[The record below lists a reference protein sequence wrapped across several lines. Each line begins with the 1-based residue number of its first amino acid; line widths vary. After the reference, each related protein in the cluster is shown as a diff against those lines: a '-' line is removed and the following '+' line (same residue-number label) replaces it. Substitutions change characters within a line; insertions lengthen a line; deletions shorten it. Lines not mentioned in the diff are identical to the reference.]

1 MEESGFEI
9 LGDEAFYGEVVFDKE
24 YPLVAAEHLRKRGE
38 VFNKIN
44 NEAIKYPPAI
54 EMKFCYACLL
64 KLSSQV
70 SATEQTL
77 LQQEI
82 NYNSA
87 IQRVIRMQVDTAPCN
102 GDDDVSELLREII
115 QLKDEVSHLEESHN
129 EMRNIFSDCG
139 REEYALNCA
148 IDSMKRTINES
159 QYELHNVTDALQA
172 SLHVTQGSTKEL
184 HSYFDSSSSLFDF
197 HTDEIS
203 LSVNSLRLQLI
214 PDAGINLNW
223 PEINAAWSTLCTA
236 LLAYQ
241 NQHDLLHKE
250 KRSSYTY
257 YLVPLRRRSIII
269 SNIQKVSYCLEGSG
283 KNIAHYCTA
292 ILALAVL
299 ITEIASSTSRFD
311 ALQGTLKDIH
321 IAGRNFAES
330 IKKPAAPLL
339 DTLMSRFATM
349 DSMRS
354 LLRDIFDGSRK
365 LICEECY

>member
-9 LGDEAFYGEVVFDKE
+9 LDDEAFYGEVVYHKE

-38 VFNKIN
+38 VFSKIN
-44 NEAIKYPPAI
+44 SEAIIYPPAI
-54 EMKFCYACLL
+54 ATKFCYACLL

-87 IQRVIRMQVDTAPCN
+87 IQRVLRARVDTAPCN
-102 GDDDVSELLREII
+102 DDYINGLLREIL
-115 QLKDEVSHLEESHN
+115 QLKDEVSYLEESHA
-129 EMRNIFSDCG
+129 EMRSIFSDCG
-139 REEYALNCA
+139 REEHSLNCA

-159 QYELHNVTDALQA
+159 HYELQNTTNSLQA
-172 SLHVTQGSTKEL
+172 SLDVTQGSTREL

-236 LLAYQ
+236 LLTYQ

-250 KRSSYTY
+250 KQSSYTY
-257 YLVPLRRRSIII
+257 YLVPLRRRAIII
-269 SNIQKVSYCLEGSG
+269 SNVQKVSYCLEGSG

-299 ITEIASSTSRFD
+299 LTEIASSTSRFD
-311 ALQGTLKDIH
+311 ALQGSLKDIH
-321 IAGRNFAES
+321 IMGRNFAES
-330 IKKPAAPLL
+330 IKKPAVPLL

-354 LLRDIFDGSRK
+354 LLHDIFDGVRK